1 MLRKKN
7 ACRLETP
14 EWLTEGTGQP
24 GVILGTLLLTRLPE
38 SLNRRKEI
46 EKGSQI
52 FEDVPYH
59 CTKSVSQSLSRTVQ
73 TLKLPRSCG
82 QCLCFRFLLTFGDLT
97 ICSAAE
103 DITNSSQVQNALQDL
118 VDIRHAKIRTG
129 LHSMSMGP
137 APAVKVHL
145 VYFVSF
151 FYCLLQFL
159 HLLTESAEWHF
170 CHGA

>member
-1 MLRKKN
+1 MADRRYWATRCYTWDFSTHTLARVAEPEKRDREGIADLRRR
-7 ACRLETP
+7 ALPLYEIDITTF
-14 EWLTEGTGQP
+14 LT
-24 GVILGTLLLTRLPE
+24 
-38 SLNRRKEI
+38 
-46 EKGSQI
+46 
-52 FEDVPYH
+52 H
-59 CTKSVSQSLSRTVQ
+59 CTDIEIASQLRTVSVLSLSV
-73 TLKLPRSCG
+73 
-82 QCLCFRFLLTFGDLT
+82 DLT